1 MTTIAKWTA
10 ALLFCGIG
18 ITVCHFFIDR
28 PFAHFVHDT
37 LRGFRPVFNAF
48 AQLPDILGPM
58 VVVCALLLG
67 IRATLK
73 RPLTKIQI
81 AIVLS
86 AFSLALSVVL
96 KNWLK
101 FAFGRTWP
109 ETWVQDNSSL
119 IRDDVYGFNPFHGG
133 PGFAAFPS
141 GHMVAI
147 SAIISIFWIL
157 YPQLRWL
164 GALCVVAVFIGQ
176 LGANYHFVSDLIAG
190 GFIGFSTGLVTIEL
204 WECRCTT

>member
-1 MTTIAKWTA
+1 
-10 ALLFCGIG
+10 
-18 ITVCHFFIDR
+18 
-28 PFAHFVHDT
+28 
-37 LRGFRPVFNAF
+37 
-48 AQLPDILGPM
+48 
-58 VVVCALLLG
+58 
-67 IRATLK
+67 
-73 RPLTKIQI
+73 
-81 AIVLS
+81 
-86 AFSLALSVVL
+86 
-96 KNWLK
+96 
-101 FAFGRTWP
+101 
-109 ETWVQDNSSL
+109 VQDNSSL

>member
-1 MTTIAKWTA
+1 MTAIAKWTA
-10 ALLFCGIG
+10 ALLMCGIG
-18 ITVCHFFIDR
+18 ITGCYFFIDR

-37 LRGFRPVFNAF
+37 LLGSRPVFNVF
-48 AQLPDILGPM
+48 AQLPDILSPM
-58 VVVCALLLG
+58 VVVCALFLG
-67 IRATLK
+67 ICATLK
-73 RPLTKIQI
+73 RRLTKIQI

-109 ETWVQDNSSL
+109 ETWVQDNPSL
-119 IRDDVYGFNPFHGG
+119 IRDGVYGFNPFHGG

-157 YPQLRWL
+157 HPQLRWIGML
-164 GALCVVAVFIGQ
+164 SVAAVFIGQ

-190 GFIGFSTGLVTIEL
+190 GFIGFSIGLVTIEL
-204 WECRCTT
+204 WECRRTT